1 MDTYDLLMEYNINK
15 ADPLAADYDENAA
28 DLAEGDV
35 AFWFNGNWAWA
46 EISDYI
52 EDDTEIGIMPVPQN
66 GTEGNANV
74 NDYICGGATKQ
85 VMIDKECNDEK
96 QQAAAKDFLDWLANT
111 AEGNKVLV
119 DDCSLV
125 PAFSN
130 ITEEATNMLGQSIQR
145 YTVEGKLFDQPSN
158 YPGDHWSEVGAIM
171 QKYLDKQIDR
181 AEFAKEVQDYWTNLS
196 E

>member
-1 MDTYDLLMEYNINK
+1 MIPPIYMLNFYNAIAN
-15 ADPLAADYDENAA
+15 
-28 DLAEGDV
+28 
-35 AFWFNGNWAWA
+35 NG
-46 EISDYI
+46 
-52 EDDTEIGIMPVPQN
+52 
-66 GTEGNANV
+66 
-74 NDYICGGATKQ
+74 
-85 VMIDKECNDEK
+85 VMVKPK
-96 QQAAAKDFLDWLANT
+96 ANT

-130 ITEEATNMLGQSIQR
+130 IKEEATNMLGQSIQR

>member
-1 MDTYDLLMEYNINK
+1 
-15 ADPLAADYDENAA
+15 
-28 DLAEGDV
+28 
-35 AFWFNGNWAWA
+35 
-46 EISDYI
+46 
-52 EDDTEIGIMPVPQN
+52 
-66 GTEGNANV
+66 
-74 NDYICGGATKQ
+74 
-85 VMIDKECNDEK
+85 MIDKECNDED

-111 AEGNKVLV
+111 AEGNKVLIE
-119 DDCSLV
+119 DCSLV

-145 YTVEGKLFDQPSN
+145 FTVEGKLFDQPSN

-171 QKYLDKQIDR
+171 QKYMDGQIDR

>member
-1 MDTYDLLMEYNINK
+1 M
-15 ADPLAADYDENAA
+15 
-28 DLAEGDV
+28 
-35 AFWFNGNWAWA
+35 
-46 EISDYI
+46 
-52 EDDTEIGIMPVPQN
+52 
-66 GTEGNANV
+66 
-74 NDYICGGATKQ
+74 
-85 VMIDKECNDEK
+85 
-96 QQAAAKDFLDWLANT
+96 
-111 AEGNKVLV
+111 V

>member
-1 MDTYDLLMEYNINK
+1 MIT
-15 ADPLAADYDENAA
+15 
-28 DLAEGDV
+28 
-35 AFWFNGNWAWA
+35 
-46 EISDYI
+46 S
-52 EDDTEIGIMPVPQN
+52 
-66 GTEGNANV
+66 
-74 NDYICGGATKQ
+74 ATKQ
-85 VMIDKECNDEK
+85 VMIDKECNDED

-130 ITEEATNMLGQSIQR
+130 ITEDATDMLGQSIQR

-171 QKYLDKQIDR
+171 EIRSRPYFLQIGSNSSFSSYGTSGR
-181 AEFAKEVQDYWTNLS
+181 IRPLMPISAALEIKRS
-196 E
+196 EP

>member
-1 MDTYDLLMEYNINK
+1 
-15 ADPLAADYDENAA
+15 
-28 DLAEGDV
+28 
-35 AFWFNGNWAWA
+35 
-46 EISDYI
+46 
-52 EDDTEIGIMPVPQN
+52 
-66 GTEGNANV
+66 
-74 NDYICGGATKQ
+74 
-85 VMIDKECNDEK
+85 MIDKECNDEK

-158 YPGDHWSEVGAIM
+158 YPGEISGQTDRPCRIRKRSSGL
-171 QKYLDKQIDR
+171 LDKPFRIIKKAD
-181 AEFAKEVQDYWTNLS
+181 T
-196 E
+196 